1 MALSASRST
10 RTLSTFPLTK
20 GRVAVLLL
28 LGMGTS
34 SWAQTTDTV
43 TITGRAPAKPG
54 IGGFG
59 DQPVSISPL
68 QASSLGSG
76 QRADEGISSIGAL
89 TRWDASLG
97 DAYNAD
103 GYWAS
108 LSARGYTL
116 DNRFNYR
123 RDGLPISAETAIALD
138 NKEQLELLKGTS
150 GIQAG
155 ASAPGGLINLIIKRP
170 EGTTRMAEL
179 AWRGANSLLA
189 RVDLGDRFGADGRFG
204 LRLNA
209 AVEHLDPAT
218 RDTRGH
224 RSLFALAADWR
235 VSPST
240 LIEAEVERSR
250 QSQPSVVA
258 FSLLG
263 NSVPEA
269 RAIDARLNLNRQ
281 PWSQPVVFDGDT
293 ASLRWQQRLSADWR
307 FNAHAMTQQLRT
319 DDRTAFPYGV
329 YDANYECADWC
340 DRFAPD
346 GSFTY
351 WEYIS
356 NNERRRSDAL
366 DLSVA
371 GTLQTGPVQHNLQAG
386 VLSTRYKARFEDQ
399 IFDIAGPGRIDGQL
413 VSPASAGFT
422 DANTNRDER
431 STEAYL
437 RDVMRL
443 SGPWSLWAGLRHTR
457 LDRASVRTS
466 EGSDDLR
473 ATRYQQSATVPWL
486 ALAWALSPQTTVYAS
501 WGEGLE
507 SDVVP
512 NRDRYS
518 NRGMPLPT
526 LKSRQAEV
534 GIKHASDRLELALT
548 WFDIDR
554 PQAADL
560 GDCDAPGSCERVIDG
575 SARHRGLEAN
585 ALLRDGP
592 WTWQASAMLLNASRR
607 GSSQPDVNGKR
618 PVNVPATS
626 LRAHASYRVA
636 QVPGLDLGLGWT
648 AEGNKVVLPYDDSV
662 RVPAWSR
669 VDLNGRWKTRSASGI
684 TWTLRA
690 GIDNLLDR
698 RAWKEAPYQFG
709 HAYLYPL
716 TPRTW
721 RTSIE
726 ASF

>member
-1 MALSASRST
+1 MAHSASRST
-10 RTLSTFPLTK
+10 RRLSTFPLTT
-20 GRVAVLLL
+20 GHLAVLLL
-28 LGMGTS
+28 LGAGTG
-34 SWAQTTDTV
+34 SWAQTSDTV
-43 TITGRAPAKPG
+43 TITGRAPARAG

-59 DQPVSISPL
+59 DQPASITPL
-68 QASSLGSG
+68 QASSLGSS
-76 QRADEGISSIGAL
+76 QRADEGITSLGAL

-103 GYWAS
+103 GYWSS

-138 NKEQLELLKGTS
+138 NKDRLELLKGTS

-155 ASAPGGLINLIIKRP
+155 ASAPGGLVNLVVKRP
-170 EGTTRMAEL
+170 EGTIRTAEL
-179 AWRGANSLLA
+179 GWRDSNSWLA
-189 RVDLGDRFGADGRFG
+189 RVDLGDRFGADGLIG

-209 AVEHLDPAT
+209 AAEHLDPST

-224 RSLFALAADWR
+224 RTLFAFAADWR
-235 VSPST
+235 LGPST
-240 LIEAEVERSR
+240 LIEAEFERSR
-250 QSQPSVVA
+250 QSQPSAVA

-263 NSVPEA
+263 NTLPDA
-269 RAIDARLNLNRQ
+269 RTIDPRLNLNHQ
-281 PWSQPVVFDGDT
+281 PWSQPVVFGGDT
-293 ASLRWQQRLSADWR
+293 ASLRWQQRLSAEWR
-307 FNAHAMTQQLRT
+307 ITAHAMTQQLRT

-329 YDANYECADWC
+329 YNADYECPDWC

-366 DLSVA
+366 DVSIT
-371 GTLQTGPVQHNLQAG
+371 GRLQTGTWQHQLSAG
-386 VLSTRYKARFEDQ
+386 LLSTRYRARFEDQ
-399 IFDIAGPGRIDGQL
+399 IFDIAGPGRIDGRV

-437 RDVMRL
+437 RDVVQFD
-443 SGPWSLWAGLRHTR
+443 SQWSLWTGLRHTR
-457 LDRASVRTS
+457 LDRASIRTS
-466 EGSDDLR
+466 EGSDGLR
-473 ATRYQQSATVPWL
+473 ATHYQQSATVPWL
-486 ALAWALSPQTTVYAS
+486 ALAWTPSPQTTVYSS
-501 WGEGLE
+501 WGQGLE

-512 NRDRYS
+512 NRARYS
-518 NRGMPLPT
+518 NRGQALPT
-526 LKSRQAEV
+526 LKSRQLEV
-534 GIKHASDRLELALT
+534 GIKHASEALEFALT

-560 GDCDAPGSCERVIDG
+560 GNCDAPATCQRVIDG

-585 ALLRDGP
+585 ATWRDGP
-592 WTWQASAMLLNASRR
+592 RTWQASAMALDASRR
-607 GSSQPDVNGKR
+607 GSSQADVNGTR
-618 PVNVPATS
+618 PVNVPAIS
-626 LRAHASYRVA
+626 LRAQTSYRIA
-636 QVPGLDLGLGWT
+636 QVPGLEAGLAWV

-662 RVPAWSR
+662 RIPAWSR
-669 VDLNGRWKTRSASGI
+669 FDLSARWKVRSAGGT
-684 TWTLRA
+684 TWTVRS

-716 TPRTW
+716 GPRAW

-726 ASF
+726 ANF